1 MCTSIAYVTK
11 HFYFGR
17 NLDLEYSFGEEV
29 VITPR
34 NYRFTYK
41 KQEAAP
47 AGYAMVG
54 MANVVAEYPLYAEA
68 VNEKGLGIAGLNF
81 PGNAFYDPEESEE
94 QADITP
100 YELIPWVLSRCATV
114 EEAEALLRKTHLV
127 AIPFNGQLPLA
138 PLHWHIADRSR
149 SIVAEPMREG
159 LRIHEDPV
167 NVLTNNPAFDFQLM
181 NLNQYMGLSAAN
193 PENRFGKDLP
203 LQTFGQGMGGIG
215 LPGDFSPASRFVK
228 AAFLL
233 ANSRRDLPEQ
243 ESVTQFFHILEGV
256 AMVEGSVLTP
266 EGRFDKTTYSC
277 CVDGDRGI
285 YYYKTYG
292 NSRITA
298 VDMGR
303 EDLTGEKLLRYP
315 LEEKQQIAY
324 AN

>member
-1 MCTSIAYVTK
+1 M
-11 HFYFGR
+11 
-17 NLDLEYSFGEEV
+17 
-29 VITPR
+29 
-34 NYRFTYK
+34 
-41 KQEAAP
+41 
-47 AGYAMVG
+47 
-54 MANVVAEYPLYAEA
+54 
-68 VNEKGLGIAGLNF
+68 
-81 PGNAFYDPEESEE
+81 
-94 QADITP
+94 
-100 YELIPWVLSRCATV
+100 
-114 EEAEALLRKTHLV
+114 

-138 PLHWHIADRSR
+138 PLHWHIADRRR